1 MTGNDGVKRVD
12 GNDGWKRDAVIVD
25 CDGTLVDVSSVRHHV
40 LVGAGKKKD
49 FDAFHSESINCPP
62 HKNIVDLVNALSG
75 QHDIFVV
82 TARRQKWWW
91 HTKIWLE
98 ENDVSHHYLL
108 MRGDDDHR
116 RDYEVKLDILALIR
130 KTHNVILAIDDNPAV
145 IQLWVDQGIETLVVP
160 GWIEEPKG

>member
-1 MTGNDGVKRVD
+1 
-12 GNDGWKRDAVIVD
+12 
-25 CDGTLVDVSSVRHHV
+25 
-40 LVGAGKKKD
+40 
-49 FDAFHSESINCPP
+49 
-62 HKNIVDLVNALSG
+62 
-75 QHDIFVV
+75 
-82 TARRQKWWW
+82 
-91 HTKIWLE
+91 
-98 ENDVSHHYLL
+98 